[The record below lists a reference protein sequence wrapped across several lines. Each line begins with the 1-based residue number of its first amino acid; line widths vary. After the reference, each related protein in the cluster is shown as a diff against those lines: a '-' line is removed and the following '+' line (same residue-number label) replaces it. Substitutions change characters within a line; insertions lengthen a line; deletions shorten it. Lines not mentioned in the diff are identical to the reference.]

1 MNIIFCDA
9 CNGSLSQQDIEAG
22 KALLRDGKNFCP
34 ACRPIIE
41 KQGTAASVPETP
53 RNRRLR
59 SEYQKMVELAS
70 RSDLISFQVIDLLP
84 GAPPEKYLVTFT
96 CRGIVGIDAQQ
107 NPRLADRHECMVYLD
122 ADYPKA
128 PPKMRWRTP
137 IWQPNIL
144 HVPPHSVCIDLSW
157 WAASRTL
164 DRLVVMLGEMV
175 QYKNYH
181 AAATPPFPIDKEVAK
196 WVIEVAEPRGI
207 VSKTKAIDT
216 RELCRPQRIKTAAA
230 AASAPAPPP
239 QPASPPPPAPRRI
252 KILERPKGR
261 IRILKDEEP
270 KSS

>member
-196 WVIEVAEPRGI
+196 WVIEFAEPRGI

-216 RELCRPQRIKTAAA
+216 RELCRPQRIKTAG
-230 AASAPAPPP
+230 APA
-239 QPASPPPPAPRRI
+239 ASPPPPAPPPPPRRI

>member
-22 KALLRDGKNFCP
+22 RALLRDGKNYCP

-41 KQGTAASVPETP
+41 KQGSAASVPQTP

-70 RSDLISFQVIDLLP
+70 RSDFISFTVVDLEP
-84 GAPPEKYLVTFT
+84 GAPPDKYYVTFT
-96 CRGIVGIDAQQ
+96 CKGIVGIDAAQG
-107 NPRLADRHECMVYLD
+107 PVYADHHECMVYLD

-128 PPKMRWRTP
+128 PPKMRWRTA

-164 DRLVVMLGEMV
+164 DRLVLMLAEMV

-181 AAATPPFPIDKEVAK
+181 AANTPPFPIDKEVAK

-207 VSKTKAIDT
+207 LSKTKPVDT
-216 RELCRPQRIKTAAA
+216 RELCRPQRIKMGT
-230 AASAPAPPP
+230 ASAPVAAPPP
-239 QPASPPPPAPRRI
+239 PPPTKRI
-252 KILERPKGR
+252 KIHEQPKGR
-261 IRILKDEEP
+261 IKILKDEEP
-270 KSS
+270 KKP